1 MSRIKLIKKLKEK
14 NSKLTKY
21 ELQVIINTFSEGI
34 SNALK
39 KGSPVEIRGF
49 GRWSLKKIKENF
61 NSRNPATNEIVS
73 LKERFVPSF
82 KVSKLLKKE
91 VNQSLLRGF

>member
-61 NSRNPATNEIVS
+61 NSRNPATNELIY
-73 LKERFVPSF
+73 KPERVKVKF
-82 KVSKLLKKE
+82 KASKKLIKVINE
-91 VNQSLLRGF
+91 

>member
-1 MSRIKLIKKLKEK
+1 MSRVKLIKKLKEK
-14 NSKLTKY
+14 NSKLTKD
-21 ELQVIINTFSEGI
+21 ELQVIINTFSESI

-61 NSRNPATNEIVS
+61 NSRNPATNELIY
-73 LKERFVPSF
+73 KPERVKVKF
-82 KVSKLLKKE
+82 KASKKLIKVINE
-91 VNQSLLRGF
+91 

>member
-14 NSKLTKY
+14 NSKLTKH
-21 ELQVIINTFSEGI
+21 ELQVIINTFSESI

-61 NSRNPATNEIVS
+61 NSRNPATNELIY
-73 LKERFVPSF
+73 KPERVKVKF
-82 KVSKLLKKE
+82 KASKKLIKVINE
-91 VNQSLLRGF
+91 

>member
-14 NSKLTKY
+14 NSKLTKH
-21 ELQVIINTFSEGI
+21 ELQVIINTFSESI

-61 NSRNPATNEIVS
+61 NSRNPATNELIY
-73 LKERFVPSF
+73 KPERVKVKFKPSKKLI
-82 KVSKLLKKE
+82 KVINE
-91 VNQSLLRGF
+91 